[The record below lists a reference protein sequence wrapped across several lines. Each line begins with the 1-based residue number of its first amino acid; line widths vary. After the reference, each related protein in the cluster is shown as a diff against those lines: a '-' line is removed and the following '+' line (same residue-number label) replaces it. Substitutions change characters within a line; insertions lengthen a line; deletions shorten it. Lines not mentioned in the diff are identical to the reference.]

1 MRDTTASLFRWFL
14 VGFVMLLCFMLGMQ
28 HGESLGEAKT
38 AEKMMEEVNATA
50 VMEYELGFKAG
61 ARDALHRRPV
71 SEELE
76 MVCLGLWVAE
86 LPERKDNKR

>member
-1 MRDTTASLFRWFL
+1 MRDTTVSLFRWFL
-14 VGFVMLLCFMLGMQ
+14 VGFAMLLCFMLGMQ
-28 HGESLGEAKT
+28 HGESLGKAKT
-38 AEKMMEEVNATA
+38 AEKMMEEVNVTA

-76 MVCLGLWVAE
+76 MVCLGLWLGSLDE
-86 LPERKDNKR
+86 QRQ

>member
-1 MRDTTASLFRWFL
+1 
-14 VGFVMLLCFMLGMQ
+14 
-28 HGESLGEAKT
+28 
-38 AEKMMEEVNATA
+38 MMEEVNATA
-50 VMEYELGFKAG
+50 IAEYELGYEAG
-61 ARDALHRRPV
+61 NRDALYRRPV

>member
-14 VGFVMLLCFMLGMQ
+14 VGFVMLLCFMLGIQ

-50 VMEYELGFKAG
+50 VMESTNLALKLAPVMHCTEGQSLKSLRWSALGCG
-61 ARDALHRRPV
+61 
-71 SEELE
+71 
-76 MVCLGLWVAE
+76 
-86 LPERKDNKR
+86 

>member
-1 MRDTTASLFRWFL
+1 
-14 VGFVMLLCFMLGMQ
+14 MLLCFMLGYTAWRIAR
-28 HGESLGEAKT
+28 GEAKT

-61 ARDALHRRPV
+61 YNVMRCIRRPV

-86 LPERKDNKR
+86 LPEKKDNKR

>member
-14 VGFVMLLCFMLGMQ
+14 VSFAMLLCFMLGIQ

-50 VMEYELGFKAG
+50 VIEYELGFKAG
-61 ARDALHRRPV
+61 ARDALYRRPV

-76 MVCLGLWVAE
+76 MVCLGLWISEQPE
-86 LPERKDNKR
+86 LKM